1 MTPNTHE
8 RPPGAVV
15 WLTGPPAV
23 GKTTTARALL
33 ELLRAE
39 ERATVW
45 LDSDDLRLVLTPE
58 PNYTEDERDRFYGAI
73 AHLARLAAEGGC
85 VAVVSATAASAAWRE
100 RARQQIPRFCEVYL
114 RCDPETLRARDF
126 KGLYA
131 RAERGEISRL
141 PGVGV
146 PYDEPDRPE
155 LELDTGSTAPEVQ
168 ARRILDWLN
177 LWLLLEER
185 PQEVGQIAR
194 DGMAP
199 SV

>member
-1 MTPNTHE
+1 MTPASHG
-8 RPPGAVV
+8 RAPGAVV

-58 PNYTEDERDRFYGAI
+58 PTYSEAERARFYGAI
-73 AHLARLAAEGGC
+73 THIAKLAAEGGC
-85 VAVVSATAASAAWRE
+85 VAVVSATAAAASWRE
-100 RARQQIPRFCEVYL
+100 HARQQIPRFCEVYL
-114 RCDPETLRARDF
+114 KCDPEILRARDF

-131 RAERGEISRL
+131 RAERGEITRL

-155 LELDTGSTAPEVQ
+155 LELDTGTTAPDVQ
-168 ARRILDWLN
+168 ARRVLDWLN
-177 LWLLLEER
+177 LWLLLVEK
-185 PQEVGQIAR
+185 PQDLGQIAP
-194 DGMAP
+194 A
-199 SV
+199 